1 MKYVYPT
8 IFEDDDGK
16 IGVTVPD
23 IPHCHTFG
31 DNMADAIEMAKD
43 CIEMMLAS
51 YEDDGQ
57 AIPPASKINKIK
69 TRGTVSYILVD
80 TDEWRKEFDGRAI
93 KKTLSIPAWLNTKA
107 ERASV
112 NFSQTLQ
119 DALCQKLGIAR
130 SIFVVAQLHGY
141 TDRETLFPSCRI
153 FPQNPKQ
160 RRFHLLSHL

>member
-1 MKYVYPT
+1 MKYVYPA

-51 YEDDGQ
+51 YEDDGK

-69 TRGTVSYILVD
+69 PKGLP
-80 TDEWRKEFDGRAI
+80 
-93 KKTLSIPAWLNTKA
+93 SISAKRCRMPSVKNS
-107 ERASV
+107 ASHGKSPDL
-112 NFSQTLQ
+112 FS
-119 DALCQKLGIAR
+119 
-130 SIFVVAQLHGY
+130 
-141 TDRETLFPSCRI
+141 
-153 FPQNPKQ
+153 
-160 RRFHLLSHL
+160 

>member
-1 MKYVYPT
+1 MKYVYPA

-57 AIPPASKINKIK
+57 PIPPASKINKIK
-69 TRGTVSYILVD
+69 TRGTVSYILAD

-130 SIFVVAQLHGY
+130 
-141 TDRETLFPSCRI
+141 
-153 FPQNPKQ
+153 
-160 RRFHLLSHL
+160 